1 MSETIH
7 SVTLSTESR
16 SILYLIFVVR
26 GFFTFGAAAF
36 AAGFTALTFGV
47 FGALKVF
54 GVFVFIIFP
63 PGYRRRIRLPC
74 FALYYVYIIPYNFKK
89 INNILRKCSDCFV
102 KNNTLYYK
110 SFSRFSIY

>member
-47 FGALKVF
+47 FGVFGALKVF

-74 FALYYVYIIPYNFKK
+74 SALYYVYIIP
-89 INNILRKCSDCFV
+89 
-102 KNNTLYYK
+102 
-110 SFSRFSIY
+110 